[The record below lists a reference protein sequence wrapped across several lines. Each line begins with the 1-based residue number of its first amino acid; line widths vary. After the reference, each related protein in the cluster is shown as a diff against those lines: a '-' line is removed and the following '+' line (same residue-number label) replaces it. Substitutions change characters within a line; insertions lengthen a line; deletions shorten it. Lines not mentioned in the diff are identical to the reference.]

1 MYSLKRENWITKL
14 MVKISSLAVISM
26 ILMFLDLSVW
36 FAPPFLKLDLAD
48 LPALIGAFAMG
59 PMAGVI
65 VQLVKNLL
73 HLLVQGSST
82 GGVGEI
88 SNFIVGSAFVY
99 TAGLFYYRDKNF
111 KTAIIGSIVGVL
123 VMTLVASVSNYF
135 VVFPMYAKV
144 YGLPMEAIIYMGSVL
159 NKNVVELKT
168 MIIYAIV
175 PFNILKGSI
184 VAIVSILIYKRV
196 SPILHK

>member
-1 MYSLKRENWITKL
+1 MYSLRKENWSTKV

-144 YGLPMEAIIYMGSVL
+144 YGLPMEALINMGSVL
-159 NKNVVELKT
+159 NKNVVDLKT

>member
-1 MYSLKRENWITKL
+1 MYSLKRENWSTKI

-111 KTAIIGSIVGVL
+111 KTAIIGSIVGVII
-123 VMTLVASVSNYF
+123 MTIIASISNYY
-135 VVFPMYAKV
+135 VVFPLYAKV
-144 YGLPMEAIIYMGSVL
+144 YGMPMEALIDMGSVL
-159 NKNVVELKT
+159 NKNIVDLKT
-168 MIIYAIV
+168 MIIFAIV

-184 VAIVSILIYKRV
+184 VAILSILIYKRV

>member
-1 MYSLKRENWITKL
+1 MYSLRKENWSTKIL
-14 MVKISSLAVISM
+14 VKISSLAVISM

-59 PMAGVI
+59 PMAGVL

-82 GGVGEI
+82 SGVGEI

-99 TAGLFYYRDKNF
+99 TAGLFYYRNKNF
-111 KTAIIGSIVGVL
+111 KTAILGSIAGVIA
-123 VMTLVASVSNYF
+123 MTVVASISNYF

-144 YGLPMEAIIYMGSVL
+144 YGMPMEALIDMGSVL
-159 NKNVVELKT
+159 NKNIVDLKT
-168 MIIYAIV
+168 MIIFAIV

-184 VAIVSILIYKRV
+184 VAIVTMAIYKRV

>member
-1 MYSLKRENWITKL
+1 MYSLKKEKWSTKV

-111 KTAIIGSIVGVL
+111 KTAIIGSIIGVIA
-123 VMTLVASVSNYF
+123 MTVVASVSNYF

-144 YGLPMEAIIYMGSVL
+144 YGMPMEALIDMGSVL
-159 NKNVVELKT
+159 NKNIVDLKT
-168 MIIYAIV
+168 MIIFAII

-184 VAIVSILIYKRV
+184 VAIVTMAIYKRV

>member
-1 MYSLKRENWITKL
+1 MYSLRKENWSTKV

-73 HLLVQGSST
+73 SLLVEGSTT

-99 TAGLFYYRDKNF
+99 TAGFFYYRDKNF
-111 KTAIIGSIVGVL
+111 KTAIVGSIAGVIA
-123 VMTLVASVSNYF
+123 MTLVASISNYF
-135 VVFPMYAKV
+135 VVFPLYAKV
-144 YGLPMEAIIYMGSVL
+144 YGMPMEALINMGTVL
-159 NKNVVELKT
+159 NKNIVDLKT
-168 MIIYAIV
+168 MIIFAIV

-184 VAIVSILIYKRV
+184 VALVSILIYKRV

>member
-1 MYSLKRENWITKL
+1 MYSLKRENWSTKV

-144 YGLPMEAIIYMGSVL
+144 YGLPMEALINMGSVL
-159 NKNVVELKT
+159 NKNVVDLKT

>member
-1 MYSLKRENWITKL
+1 MYSLRKENWNTKVL
-14 MVKISSLAVISM
+14 VKISSLAVISM

-59 PMAGVI
+59 PMAGVL

-99 TAGLFYYRDKNF
+99 TAGLFYYRNKNF
-111 KTAIIGSIVGVL
+111 KTAILGSIMGVIA
-123 VMTLVASVSNYF
+123 MTLVASVSNYF

-144 YGLPMEAIIYMGSVL
+144 YGMPMEALIDMGSVL
-159 NKNVVELKT
+159 NKNIVDLKT
-168 MIIYAIV
+168 MIIFAIV

-184 VAIVSILIYKRV
+184 VAIVTLAIYKRV
-196 SPILHK
+196 SPILHR

>member
-1 MYSLKRENWITKL
+1 VYSLKRENWSTKI

-111 KTAIIGSIVGVL
+111 KTAIIGSIVGVII
-123 VMTLVASVSNYF
+123 MTIIASISNYY
-135 VVFPMYAKV
+135 VVFPLYAKV
-144 YGLPMEAIIYMGSVL
+144 YGMPMEALIDMGSVL
-159 NKNVVELKT
+159 NKNIVDLKT
-168 MIIYAIV
+168 MIIFAIV

-184 VAIVSILIYKRV
+184 VAILSILIYKRV

>member
-1 MYSLKRENWITKL
+1 MYSLRKENWSTKV

-59 PMAGVI
+59 PMAGVV

-82 GGVGEI
+82 GGVGEV

-99 TAGLFYYRDKNF
+99 TAGLFYYKNKNF

-123 VMTLVASVSNYF
+123 AMTLVASISNYYI
-135 VVFPMYAKV
+135 VFPMYAKV
-144 YGLPMEAIIYMGSVL
+144 YGMPMEALINMGSVL
-159 NKNVVELKT
+159 NKNVVDLKT
-168 MIIYAIV
+168 MIIFAIV

-184 VAIVSILIYKRV
+184 VAIVTLAIYKRV

>member
-1 MYSLKRENWITKL
+1 MYSLRKENWSTKVL
-14 MVKISSLAVISM
+14 VKISSLAVISM

-111 KTAIIGSIVGVL
+111 KTAIIGSIMGVIA
-123 VMTLVASVSNYF
+123 MTVVASVSNYF

-144 YGLPMEAIIYMGSVL
+144 YGMPMEALINMGSVL
-159 NKNVVELKT
+159 NKNIVDLKT
-168 MIIYAIV
+168 MIIFAIV

-184 VAIVSILIYKRV
+184 VAIVTLAIYKRV

>member
-1 MYSLKRENWITKL
+1 MYSLRKENWSTKV

-59 PMAGVI
+59 PMAGVV

-82 GGVGEI
+82 GGVGEV

-99 TAGLFYYRDKNF
+99 TAGLFYYKKKNF

-123 VMTLVASVSNYF
+123 AMTLVASISNYYI
-135 VVFPMYAKV
+135 VFPMYAKV
-144 YGLPMEAIIYMGSVL
+144 YGMPMEALINMGSVL
-159 NKNVVELKT
+159 NKNVVDLKT
-168 MIIYAIV
+168 MIIFAIV

-184 VAIVSILIYKRV
+184 VAIVTLAIYKRV

>member
-1 MYSLKRENWITKL
+1 MYSLRRENWSTKI

-73 HLLVQGSST
+73 SLLVEGSST
-82 GGVGEI
+82 GD
-88 SNFIVGSAFVY
+88 
-99 TAGLFYYRDKNF
+99 RK
-111 KTAIIGSIVGVL
+111 
-123 VMTLVASVSNYF
+123 SV
-135 VVFPMYAKV
+135 V
-144 YGLPMEAIIYMGSVL
+144 
-159 NKNVVELKT
+159 
-168 MIIYAIV
+168 
-175 PFNILKGSI
+175 
-184 VAIVSILIYKRV
+184 
-196 SPILHK
+196 

>member
-1 MYSLKRENWITKL
+1 MYSLKRENWSTKI

-48 LPALIGAFAMG
+48 LPALIGSFAMG

-73 HLLVQGSST
+73 HLLVEGSTT

-99 TAGLFYYRDKNF
+99 TAGLFYYKNKNF
-111 KTAIIGSIVGVL
+111 ATAIIGSIVGVI
-123 VMTLVASVSNYF
+123 VMTLVASVSNYYI
-135 VVFPMYAKV
+135 VFPMYAKV
-144 YGLPMEAIIYMGSVL
+144 YGMPMDALINMGSVL
-159 NKNVVELKT
+159 NKNIVDLKT
-168 MIIYAIV
+168 MIIFAII

-184 VAIVSILIYKRV
+184 VAIVSIIIYKKV